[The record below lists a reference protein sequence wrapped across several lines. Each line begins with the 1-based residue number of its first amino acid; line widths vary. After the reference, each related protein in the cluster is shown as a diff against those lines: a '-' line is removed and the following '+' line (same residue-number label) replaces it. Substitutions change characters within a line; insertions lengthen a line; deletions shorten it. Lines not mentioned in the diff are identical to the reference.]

1 MEHVSPGARHQRH
14 RGKNA
19 PSSGTDTWAG
29 RAAGRPAGLCTGGG
43 GGHACRMSL
52 LSRVCAAPCPT
63 CPPPP
68 RAHTSQGWAPA
79 APAGRVA
86 SPPSSR
92 RFVPPRRGT
101 AGVLGFRPVGSQR
114 PRLACVTPAHF
125 FRSLPAGAFRLPVMA
140 MGRST
145 PHEARRAPLTHRLGA
160 GDPSQGLRGRN
171 RQPVGLRAFEP
182 LPSPVPSGQPWPG
195 SPSGP
200 GTAPPS
206 RSGDIS
212 SCELRGGKLG
222 KTLVERK
229 TRREESCRGGVGR

>member
-1 MEHVSPGARHQRH
+1 MGRAGSRAACGVVH
-14 RGKNA
+14 RGWRRSCLSHE
-19 PSSGTDTWAG
+19 PPFPCV
-29 RAAGRPAGLCTGGG
+29 REAAR
-43 GGHACRMSL
+43 
-52 LSRVCAAPCPT
+52 AAPCPT

-68 RAHTSQGWAPA
+68 RAHASQGWAPA

-101 AGVLGFRPVGSQR
+101 AGVLGLRPVGSQR

-145 PHEARRAPLTHRLGA
+145 PHEARRAPLTRRLGA

-171 RQPVGLRAFEP
+171 RRPVGLRAFEP